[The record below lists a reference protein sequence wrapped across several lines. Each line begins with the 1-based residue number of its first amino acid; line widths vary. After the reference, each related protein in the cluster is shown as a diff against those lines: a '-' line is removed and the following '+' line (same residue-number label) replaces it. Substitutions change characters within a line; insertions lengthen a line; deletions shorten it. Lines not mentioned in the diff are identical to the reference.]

1 MKRVI
6 YFLSSL
12 FVPVIVFAQENHGH
26 SHGSG
31 GELEHSFPVL
41 IILGLLVLIGGAFFL
56 FNKKK

>member
-1 MKRVI
+1 MKRII
-6 YFLSSL
+6 YSIPSL
-12 FVPVIVFAQENHGH
+12 FVPAIVFAQENHGH

-41 IILGLLVLIGGAFFL
+41 MVLGLLVLIGGAFFL